1 MKIITPTT
9 LDPSFFKKGS
19 VLTLGNFDGIH
30 IGHQTLLKRISEWAK
45 KEDLPSV
52 VVTYSPNPAV
62 VLGSRADFKYL
73 MDESEKI
80 RQIQEFGIDCLM
92 LLEFNIELSK
102 MSAEDFLKDII
113 IGQLN
118 AKHIVIGFNHFFGA
132 NRRGNVELLREYSEK
147 YQYGVE
153 LFETSS
159 YNGEKVSSSLIRKCL
174 EQGEVFKASK
184 LLGRP
189 FSYSG
194 EVVEGE
200 KRGRLLG
207 YPTANIKPKADYL
220 LPAAGVYAGT
230 CQWDD
235 QFFKAMINIGSNP
248 TFADAD
254 YRLEAHLFGFE
265 GDLYN
270 KRIQIHFYQKL
281 RNEQKFDGADSLKA
295 QLDKDKQSS
304 LQILEKMI

>member
-1 MKIITPTT
+1 MKIINPTT

-30 IGHQTLLKRISEWAK
+30 IGHQTLLKRITELGQK
-45 KEDLPSV
+45 DDLPSV

-62 VLGSRADFKYL
+62 VLGSRSDFRYL

-132 NRRGNVELLREYSEK
+132 NRRGNVELLREYSET
-147 YQYGVE
+147 YGYTVE
-153 LFETSS
+153 LFETLS
-159 YNGEKVSSSLIRKCL
+159 YNGEKVSSSMVRKCL
-174 EQGEVFKASK
+174 EQGEAFKASK

-189 FSYSG
+189 FAYSG

-207 YPTANIKPKADYL
+207 FPTANIKPRPDYL
-220 LPAAGVYAGT
+220 LPSAGVYAGT

-235 QFFKAMINIGSNP
+235 QFFKAMINIGNNP
-248 TFADAD
+248 TFPDVD
-254 YRLEAHLFGFE
+254 YRLEAHLFGFD
-265 GDLYN
+265 GDLYG
-270 KRIQIHFYQKL
+270 KKVKIDFYQKL
-281 RNEQKFDGADSLKA
+281 RNEQKFDGMDALKA
-295 QLDKDKQSS
+295 QLEKDKLSS
-304 LQILEKMI
+304 LQLLDKMI

>member
-1 MKIITPTT
+1 M
-9 LDPSFFKKGS
+9 
-19 VLTLGNFDGIH
+19 TLGNFDGIH
-30 IGHQTLLKRISEWAK
+30 IGHQTLLKRITELGQK
-45 KEDLPSV
+45 DDLPSV
-52 VVTYSPNPAV
+52 VVTYSPNPAL
-62 VLGSRADFKYL
+62 VLGSRSDFRYL

-132 NRRGNVELLREYSEK
+132 NRRGNVELLRGYSET
-147 YQYGVE
+147 YGYTVE
-153 LFETSS
+153 LFETLS
-159 YNGEKVSSSLIRKCL
+159 YNGEKVSSSMVRKCL
-174 EQGEVFKASK
+174 EQGEAFKASK

-189 FSYSG
+189 FAYSG

-207 YPTANIKPKADYL
+207 FPTANIKPKPDYL
-220 LPAAGVYAGT
+220 LPSAGVYAGT

-235 QFFKAMINIGSNP
+235 QFFKAMINIGNNP
-248 TFADAD
+248 TFPGVD
-254 YRLEAHLFGFE
+254 YRLEAHLFGFD
-265 GDLYN
+265 GDLYG
-270 KRIQIHFYQKL
+270 KKVQIHFYQKL
-281 RNEQKFDGADSLKA
+281 RNEQKFDGMDALKA
-295 QLDKDKQSS
+295 QLEKDKLSS
-304 LQILEKMI
+304 LQLLDKMI